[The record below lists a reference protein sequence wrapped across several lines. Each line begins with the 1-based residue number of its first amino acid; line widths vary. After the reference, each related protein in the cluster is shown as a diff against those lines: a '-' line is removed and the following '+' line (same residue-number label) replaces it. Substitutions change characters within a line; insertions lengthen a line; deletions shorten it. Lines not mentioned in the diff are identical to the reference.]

1 MGDLDRCAYEA
12 TLHEVYG
19 YVCSTFTRAEPR
31 RRAWTYLT
39 QLVSVPDD
47 DLPGRRRHLASY
59 EREQRADGAQR
70 LLTSA
75 QWDEQRVRA
84 DLLELVSTRVGR
96 SGGALYL
103 TEVAFPKKGH
113 QAAGVARQF
122 SLESRRLENCQLA
135 LVLLHRAAGGAVTL
149 VDAELYLPRAWA
161 GDAERRAKAGVPPSL
176 AYRSK
181 SRVGATMVRRALAAG
196 LTPDVVLATLL
207 CREKPLLQAAL
218 RAYALPHYLPLT
230 ADELARVRRVSE
242 PVRVG
247 FSEGFAAVG
256 ESEQRRSGWAY
267 HYANGR
273 GTLSAPVLAALSGQ
287 TQAMARRWAGIRE
300 DVRLDRYEVRSWRGW
315 HRHLTLSMVA
325 QAAAELS
332 RRPPVDAEQEA
343 AVPAALEG
351 RWAV

>member
-1 MGDLDRCAYEA
+1 MGDVDRCAYEA

-39 QLVSVPDD
+39 QLVHAPDED
-47 DLPGRRRHLASY
+47 VDVPGRRRHLASY

-84 DLLELVSTRVGR
+84 ELLELVSARVGR
-96 SGGALYL
+96 AGGALYL

-149 VDAELYLPRAWA
+149 VDAELYLPRVWVN
-161 GDAERRAKAGVPPSL
+161 DAERRQKAGVPASL

-181 SRVGATMVRRALAAG
+181 SRIGVAMVRRALAGG
-196 LTPDVVLATLL
+196 LAPDVVLATLL
-207 CREKPLLQAAL
+207 CRDKPLLQAAL
-218 RAYALPHYLPLT
+218 RAYAMPHFLPLT
-230 ADELARVRRVSE
+230 SDELARVRHVAE
-242 PVRVG
+242 PVRAG

-256 ESEQRRSGWAY
+256 EPEQRRTGWAF

-273 GTLSAPVLAALSGQ
+273 GALSAPMLSALSGQ
-287 TQAMARRWAGIRE
+287 TQAMARHWAGIRE

-315 HRHLTLSMVA
+315 HRHLTLAMVA
-325 QAAAELS
+325 QAAVELS
-332 RRPPVDAEQEA
+332 RRPPVDD
-343 AVPAALEG
+343 AVPAELEG